1 MRNDIRITELEEHE
15 DGSATIQLDLSPEVF
30 AEIFQAGFIA
40 LVKRGLNAE
49 DR

>member
-40 LVKRGLNAE
+40 LVKRGLKE
-49 DR
+49 DD

>member
-1 MRNDIRITELEEHE
+1 MSNDIKITELEEHE

-40 LVKRGLNAE
+40 LVKRGLNEE
-49 DR
+49 DK

>member
-15 DGSATIQLDLSPEVF
+15 DGSATIQLNLSPEVF
-30 AEIFQAGFIA
+30 QEIFQAGFIA
-40 LVKRGLNAE
+40 LVKRGLDEE

>member
-1 MRNDIRITELEEHE
+1 MRNEIRITELEEHE

-40 LVKRGLNAE
+40 LVKRGLKE
-49 DR
+49 DD

>member
-15 DGSATIQLDLSPEVF
+15 DGSATIQIDLSPEVF

-40 LVKRGLNAE
+40 LVKRGLDEE